1 MTNRVLRE
9 YMIVASLGK
18 AHIQTIALGLEV
30 VMMKKSNFNFSLYN
44 LISKNHLFIQLV
56 FIECRLC
63 CQHCFKLLRYIFEE
77 VDNAPSLV
85 SLTFQ
90 CRKYTDPT
98 SLTKI
103 LRKE

>member
-18 AHIQTIALGLEV
+18 AHILIIALGLEV

-44 LISKNHLFIQLV
+44 SKNHLFIQLV
-56 FIECRLC
+56 LIECRLC